1 MDGYHK
7 VVSSEEAN
15 CRKICVKSFKKNF
28 RTQNKAI
35 YI

>member
-1 MDGYHK
+1 MDRYHK

-15 CRKICVKSFKKNF
+15 CRKIRVKSFKKNF